1 MLIIAVT
8 GSPGAGKTY
17 FSQII
22 KQNIK
27 KLKIIEL
34 NNLVN
39 KYKIFTVD
47 KDNEKIANIGKLN
60 NIIKQ
65 YIKKMKRV
73 DNKQALIKGLIFV
86 GHLAPELNIIFDYS
100 FIIRINL
107 KTMEQRLKKRKYNK
121 NKIKEN
127 IISEAL
133 DYCGI
138 KITNISNKTY
148 ELETN
153 IEKQKAIK
161 FLEIILNNNK
171 KQTLTPNSKFRVY
184 INKMPELLKMIKNHN
199 TYKF

>member
-27 KLKIIEL
+27 KVKIFEL
-34 NNLVN
+34 NDIVK
-39 KYKIFTVD
+39 KYKIFTID
-47 KDNEKIANIGKLN
+47 KENEKIANIKKLN
-60 NIIKQ
+60 EIVKQ
-65 YIKKMKRV
+65 YIK
-73 DNKQALIKGLIFV
+73 NIKQANNKKALVKGLIFV
-86 GHLAPELNIIFDYS
+86 GHLAPELNITFDYS

-107 KTMEQRLKKRKYNK
+107 KIMEQRLKKRNYNQ

-138 KITNISNKTY
+138 KINNISNKTY

-153 IEKQKAIK
+153 TEKQNAIK

-171 KQTLTPNSKFRVY
+171 KQIPTSDLNFRIY
-184 INKMPELLKMIKNHN
+184 INKMPELLKLIKNQN
-199 TYKF
+199 IYKF

>member
-65 YIKKMKRV
+65 YIKKMKQA

-171 KQTLTPNSKFRVY
+171 KQTLTPNLKFRVY